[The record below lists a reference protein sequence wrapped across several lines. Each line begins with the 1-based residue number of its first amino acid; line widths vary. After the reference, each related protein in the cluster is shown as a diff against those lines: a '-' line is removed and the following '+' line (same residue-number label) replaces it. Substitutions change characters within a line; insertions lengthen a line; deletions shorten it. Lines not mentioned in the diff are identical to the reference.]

1 MEGVMLLQCLPQSA
15 LTQSQSQS
23 KSQSAFLLAPVLL
36 FSFTE
41 AGVLLQC
48 LAQMQQSGLSAIA
61 HTHYD
66 YY

>member
-1 MEGVMLLQCLPQSA
+1 MEGVVLLQCLPQSA
-15 LTQSQSQS
+15 LTQSQS

-36 FSFTE
+36 FSCTE

-61 HTHYD
+61 HTHY
-66 YY
+66 YYY